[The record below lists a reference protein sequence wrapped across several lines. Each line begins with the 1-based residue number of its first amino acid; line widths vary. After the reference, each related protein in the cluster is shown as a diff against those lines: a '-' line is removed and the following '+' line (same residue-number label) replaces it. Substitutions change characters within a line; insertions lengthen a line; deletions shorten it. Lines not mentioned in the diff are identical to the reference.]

1 MPVRLQAV
9 IEGQGAMT
17 GYEIGGNI
25 GVCVEFIRV
34 ESPRLAGLGERILV
48 SPSSVESATQ
58 FSDMKTQNP
67 PIFNI
72 SYNYANTT

>member
-48 SPSSVESATQ
+48 SPASPSSVESATQ

-72 SYNYANTT
+72 SI